1 MGSGDDLDA
10 VLDGG
15 KGLGVGL
22 ASGDTEGH
30 HGSARPLGGDAKGL
44 GDGGSLGG
52 AEAGVVLERGA
63 HALSSE
69 SGPDNELSDTG
80 SVASEGGHGAGEH
93 GVALDELVD
102 SDLVLEE
109 DDGAVAGLVSA
120 LELALKGLDELLVAA
135 KSTLLSL
142 PYSIPEL
149 GVLVAKDD
157 NGTRRL
163 DVVRRRGELDR
174 TLNELL
180 DLLVRDR
187 RLVGEV
193 VVRAAGLDG

>member
-1 MGSGDDLDA
+1 
-10 VLDGG
+10 
-15 KGLGVGL
+15 
-22 ASGDTEGH
+22 
-30 HGSARPLGGDAKGL
+30 
-44 GDGGSLGG
+44 
-52 AEAGVVLERGA
+52 VLERGA